1 ARRAAGAVV
10 AVQLPGLRVPDDG
23 EQVAAD
29 AVAGRLHQA
38 EGGIGGDGGIHGAA
52 AAAHGVQGD
61 LGGQRVRG
69 GSHGLGREHFRARGE
84 GLAGNAVGTHGGS
97 SGEGGGEGRQEGKQR
112 RGAEGRRAHGR
123 GSGHTGG
130 GR

>member
-1 ARRAAGAVV
+1 GGQAPVVFRPRQPQSAPAAV
-10 AVQLPGLRVPDDG
+10 D
-23 EQVAAD
+23 
-29 AVAGRLHQA
+29 AGRQRRQGRFVQRSRQA
-38 EGGIGGDGGIHGAA
+38 QRGDGGIHGAA